1 MPRFLQLALITLLVH
16 LLTLIAAMAKAANA
30 VLTKQDK
37 ALLTIIP
44 LRVKLSS
51 SGSTAVILQ
60 LRIMKH

>member
-1 MPRFLQLALITLLVH
+1 MPLFLLLALITLLVH

-37 ALLTIIP
+37 ALQTIIP

-51 SGSTAVILQ
+51 SGSTAVILP